1 MAEWPIQVAVNKF
14 SALVAAAIAGEP
26 QRVTRRGRPS
36 QFRVPRLEG
45 DLPPKSSQYGT
56 LRPT

>member
-26 QRVTRRGRPS
+26 QRVTRRVRWY
-36 QFRVPRLEG
+36 
-45 DLPPKSSQYGT
+45 PKTRQLAKRESSS
-56 LRPT
+56 